1 VCFDISTAQGT
12 DTVGS
17 CVWFEN
23 GRPRR
28 AEYRKFKVKSVVGT
42 DDFASM
48 SEVVGRYFRRR
59 IDEQKPLPD
68 LVVIDGGKGQLGAA
82 ADAVRALGLES
93 LQLVSLAKREEE
105 IFVLGRSESVRLS
118 RRSPGLRMLQ
128 QARDEA
134 HRFAV
139 TYNRQRR
146 SIRTVTSELLTIP
159 GIGPSKRRLLLQTFG
174 SVQGVRDATVER
186 IAALPGFSVASAQRL
201 LESLARRGE
210 RAEAEPAAAAVPPD
224 VDAIGAAHEAP
235 NADHESP
242 SSPDVP
248 DPSSTVPHP

>member
-28 AEYRKFKVKSVVGT
+28 AEYRKFKVKSVVGA

-48 SEVVGRYFRRR
+48 NEVVGRYFRRR
-59 IDEQKPLPD
+59 LEEQKPLPD

-105 IFVLGRSESVRLS
+105 IYVLGRAEPVRLS
-118 RRSPGLRMLQ
+118 RRSSGLRMLQ

-139 TYNRQRR
+139 TYNRKRR
-146 SIRTVTSELLTIP
+146 SIRTVTSELLSIP

-174 SVQGVRDATVER
+174 SVQGVRDAGVEQ
-186 IAALPGFSVASAQRL
+186 IAALPGFSTGSARRL
-201 LESLARRGE
+201 LESLAPGGE
-210 RAEAEPAAAAVPPD
+210 HQPPGDEAPALPPN
-224 VDAIGAAHEAP
+224 DAIESSP
-235 NADHESP
+235 NVGVDVP
-242 SSPDVP
+242 SSASAVP
-248 DPSSTVPHP
+248 DPSRTSPHP